1 MLLSTQPIQNQ
12 KKQNM
17 KRTFRSVTVNLCLL
31 ALVATSSCKKE
42 SSGTNADLAAE
53 IQATAT
59 ATQSVAVSTN
69 AAGDS
74 VYITHTC
81 EPRDHRDSI
90 AATALPASVSAYL
103 TTNYAGYTLVK
114 AFKISDASG
123 TLKGYVTIISFNG
136 NPVGIAFDANG
147 NFVKVLEQREGRDL
161 REGRGYHEGGCF
173 QHRDGKQRDT
183 VAVSALPASITAYM
197 AANFPADT
205 VMRAA
210 KTRDSGYVLIS
221 RNAGLFATVFSAS
234 GSFVGR
240 VQLPA
245 PKGAIAA
252 VDADALP
259 AAITTYLTNTYPGY
273 VFNKAFS
280 ITVNGALQSY
290 CVAIEANST
299 RYGLLFDA
307 SGNFVAVKPIR

>member
-1 MLLSTQPIQNQ
+1 
-12 KKQNM
+12 M
-17 KRTFRSVTVNLCLL
+17 KRTFKSVTVNLCLM
-31 ALVATSSCKKE
+31 ALVVASSCKKE
-42 SSGTNADLAAE
+42 SSVTNADQAAG
-53 IQATAT
+53 IQAAAT

-69 AAGDS
+69 ATGDS

-81 EPRDHRDSI
+81 EPRDRRDSI
-90 AATALPASVSAYL
+90 AATALPATVSSYL

-123 TLKGYVTIISFNG
+123 TLKGYVTIINFNG
-136 NPVGIAFDANG
+136 NPVGIVFDANG

-173 QHRDGKQRDT
+173 EHRDGKQRDT
-183 VAVSALPASITAYM
+183 VALSALPASVTAYM
-197 AANFPADT
+197 TANYPTDT
-205 VMRAA
+205 VVRAS
-210 KTRDSGYVLIS
+210 KTREGAYVLIS
-221 RNAGLFATVFSAS
+221 RNAGLFATVFSAN
-234 GSFVGR
+234 GTFLGR
-240 VQLPA
+240 IQLPA
-245 PKGAIAA
+245 PKGTIAA
-252 VDADALP
+252 VEASALP
-259 AAITTYLTNTYPGY
+259 AAVTTYLTNTYPGY

-280 ITVNGALQSY
+280 ITVNGVLQGY